1 MVAPATSPAT
11 APALAALA
19 AHFAGMPPVAAMQPR
34 ILGWQ
39 GDALVLGA
47 PLAANINDKG
57 CAFGGSLS
65 SLMTIAGWGVAS
77 VLLAEAGVDADI
89 YVADSRVRYLKP
101 VYEDLVVDAGFDD
114 PVERAALAD
123 TLRRQGRAS
132 IRLKSESLLADG
144 GVAASFVGRYVA
156 IVRNASVAG

>member
-1 MVAPATSPAT
+1 MQAMTIPATP
-11 APALAALA
+11 LAALS
-19 AHFAGMPPVAAMQPR
+19 AHFAGMPPVAALNPAIDR
-34 ILGWQ
+34 W
-39 GDALVLGA
+39 GDGHLRLSA
-47 PLAANINDKG
+47 PLSANVNDKG
-57 CAFGGSLS
+57 CAFGGSLV
-65 SLMTIAGWGVAS
+65 SLMTIAAWGLVF
-77 VLLAEAGVDADI
+77 LELAQAGIEADI

-101 VYEDLVVDAGFDD
+101 VFEDLVVDATFDD

-156 IVRNASVAG
+156 IRKGG